1 MVNYNYNEAQ
11 EVVGISTA
19 FIPDARKVKFGEGT
33 ENSKLQGKILE
44 EQLRMKSLET
54 EYDLEKSRIEDA
66 NNAKTFRIR
75 YPYGKENVRI
85 TEDVL

>member
-1 MVNYNYNEAQ
+1 M
-11 EVVGISTA
+11 GISTA
-19 FIPDARKVKFGEGT
+19 VIPDNKKVKFGEYG
-33 ENSKLQGKILE
+33 ENTKMQGRILE
-44 EQLRMKSLET
+44 EQLKMKSLES

-85 TEDVL
+85 T

>member
-1 MVNYNYNEAQ
+1 M
-11 EVVGISTA
+11 GISTA
-19 FIPDARKVKFGEGT
+19 VIPDNKKVKFCEYGENT
-33 ENSKLQGKILE
+33 KMQGRILE
-44 EQLRMKSLET
+44 EQLKMKSLES

-85 TEDVL
+85 T

>member
-1 MVNYNYNEAQ
+1 M
-11 EVVGISTA
+11 
-19 FIPDARKVKFGEGT
+19 
-33 ENSKLQGKILE
+33 L
-44 EQLRMKSLET
+44 KSLES

-85 TEDVL
+85 T